1 MGRGLGPTPLPGLL
15 RVGRGDCAGCG
26 DCAGWGDCSAGCG
39 DCADAEVV
47 LVAAVGLT
55 EVPDGV
61 VPGTTC
67 TTGRAVVDTTTGV
80 GALPTA
86 VAPAGAAVA
95 VALGRGGT

>member
-15 RVGRGDCAGCG
+15 RVGRGDCAGS
-26 DCAGWGDCSAGCG
+26 GDCSAVCG
-39 DCADAEVV
+39 DWAGAEVV
-47 LVAAVGLT
+47 LVAAVGPT

-67 TTGRAVVDTTTGV
+67 TTGRAVVGTTTGV

-86 VAPAGAAVA
+86 VGTADEAVA
-95 VALGRGGT
+95 VALGRGRT